1 MLDFNHGGPCLAA
14 ELRGGLGNWLYI
26 SVEVALAAAATNRTL
41 ALPSVLHAHFNL
53 PADVKRVTPECQRI
67 RHMQHTSESP
77 RLRKMATRALGE
89 ATFAQA
95 RAKMFRHLF
104 ASPRAPTSPALP
116 KVGIAVH
123 LRTVT
128 DVHCKTY
135 TDIRSCRQ
143 SCIRSEVLVD
153 LARMI
158 KTTLPHRPIV
168 VMSDSR
174 RVSKQLIAQFGT
186 GEDIH
191 DESWLANASDHS
203 GFSKAAGHRAIRL
216 WIAFSRA
223 NVRVASSPSSFSKSA
238 LLSVPN
244 PNSRDY
250 VVDPRCAKAHHSDGD
265 LFTYRRASLTDLV

>member
-1 MLDFNHGGPCLAA
+1 MLDFNHNGPCLAA
-14 ELRGGLGNWLYI
+14 ELHSGLGNWLYI
-26 SVEVALAAAATNRTL
+26 SVEVALAAAATNHTL
-41 ALPSVLHAHFNL
+41 ALPSVLHAQFNL
-53 PADVKRVTPECQRI
+53 PADVKRVTPECQQI
-67 RHMQHTSESP
+67 RNMQHTSGSR
-77 RLRKMATRALGE
+77 RLRKMATRALGD

-95 RAKMFRHLF
+95 RARMFRYLF
-104 ASPRAPTSPALP
+104 STPRAPTSPALP

-128 DVHCKTY
+128 DVYCKTY

-143 SCIRSEVLVD
+143 SCIRSVVLVD
-153 LARMI
+153 LAHMI

-174 RVSKQLIAQFGT
+174 RVSEQLIAQFGT

-203 GFSKAAGHRAIRL
+203 GFSKAAGRRAMHL

-250 VVDPRCAKAHHSDGD
+250 VVDPRCTKAHRSDGD
-265 LFTYRRASLTDLV
+265 LFTYRKASLTDLV